1 MTKDGGEDL
10 LRTCLAKLDSSIEL
24 SKLLCYK
31 TGNRKQAEAYNG
43 ENIDTVLYLKD
54 KASIEAGVL
63 AVVKCFYHIE
73 VYVAWHTSIGI
84 GSGKYRVHKSD
95 LIKFEN
101 DKKCSYWEVLTGTK
115 DVDKVYFFRNESGI
129 EKFFKD
135 ALGIMKQN
143 ET

>member
-10 LRTCLAKLDSSIEL
+10 LRTCLAKMDSSIEL

-43 ENIDTVLYLKD
+43 ENIDTELSSKD
-54 KASIEAGVL
+54 MVNIKAGVL

-73 VYVAWHTSIGI
+73 VYVAWHASIGI

-101 DKKCSYWEVLTGTK
+101 DIKCNYWEVLTGTR

-135 ALGIMKQN
+135 VLEIKKQE